1 MSNLTHRRRA
11 VLTVNRLIPN
21 AVTLIALCAGM
32 TGVRLALQ
40 ERWELAVAAI
50 VVAMV
55 MDAMDGRIARL
66 MSATSEFGAQLD
78 SLSDVIC
85 FGVAPGLVV
94 YLWTLQDIRGL
105 GWAVALLYAIC
116 CALRLARFNTALT
129 EENPPPWAA
138 KFFTGVPA
146 PGAAG
151 LALLPMALS
160 FVFSDTIFRSGF
172 LNCLVLFAVAA
183 LMVSRVPTFSAK
195 QIRVK
200 RSQVG
205 FVLLGVGAT
214 LAFLVSVPWI
224 TLSVAG
230 LLYLSTIPMAI
241 QSLRREKIRHLA
253 RTNAAA
259 SSGAAPSGDDNGKGL
274 G

>member
-1 MSNLTHRRRA
+1 MSDLRHRRRRA
-11 VLTVNRLIPN
+11 RLSVNRLIPN
-21 AVTLIALCAGM
+21 AVTLLALCAGM
-32 TGVRLALQ
+32 TGVRMALQ

-66 MSATSEFGAQLD
+66 MGATSDFGAQLD

-85 FGVAPGLVV
+85 FGVAPALVV
-94 YLWTLQDIRGL
+94 YLWTLHELRGL
-105 GWAVALLYAIC
+105 GWAVALLFAIC

-129 EENPPPWAA
+129 EENPPPWAG

-160 FVFSDTIFRSGF
+160 FVVGDDFFRSGF
-172 LNCLVLFAVAA
+172 LNCLVLFVVAG
-183 LMVSRVPTFSAK
+183 LMVSKLPTYSTK
-195 QIRVK
+195 QIKIK
-200 RSQVG
+200 RHQVG
-205 FVLLGVGAT
+205 FVLLGVGAA

-230 LLYLSTIPMAI
+230 FLYAMTIPLAGL
-241 QSLRREKIRHLA
+241 SLRKERSKQSA
-253 RTNAAA
+253 GAAA
-259 SSGAAPSGDDNGKGL
+259 SQAPRRKPPAGSSED
-274 G
+274 